1 MREVNGC
8 RHTAPGLSVGFGV
21 FMPIKGL
28 VFPLKF
34 LFCLGS
40 LRCRPQAHQWRNS
53 ETQELCRDEISRILV
68 SVIPVRRFWGRC
80 PGESVAGL
88 SPQVSWSTSAL
99 PSSASTAFSSVP
111 RNHGALH
118 NYLLNVME
126 SPKCSGW
133 EDFKS
138 HPVLPLPQAG
148 VRKKFPS
155 LFSTKLIVNE
165 KFQAL
170 PCSGS

>member
-126 SPKCSGW
+126 SQNVQVGRTLNPTQCYPCHRQVLGRSSQVCS
-133 EDFKS
+133 
-138 HPVLPLPQAG
+138 V
-148 VRKKFPS
+148 PS
-155 LFSTKLIVNE
+155 
-165 KFQAL
+165 
-170 PCSGS
+170 